1 MKNLL
6 IAHDLHPMMMSAM
19 GFLHRADIA
28 VHTAASNED
37 LLRLHLEKNG
47 NLIATHPGLP
57 GMTCKTLCDII
68 RRGESLKN
76 VSILLLCDANPL
88 QQELARRCNVNAVL
102 TRPIDTGLLAGKMQQ
117 LLDVPPRHA
126 YRILLNIAVESVHD
140 NRPVMCH
147 SENIS
152 ASGMLIRT
160 EETLSPGD
168 PIACSFYLPAGLRVS
183 ASGAIIRS
191 FKTLPHDNMT
201 YYGISFQSFAIG
213 AKEAI
218 AAFVAKESN
227 RMAELPHSAARQA

>member
-6 IAHDLHPMMMSAM
+6 IAQDLHPMMMSAM

-28 VHTAASNED
+28 VHTAGSNED

-47 NLIATHPGLP
+47 NLIATNPGLP

-68 RRGESLKN
+68 RRGESMKH

-102 TRPIDTGLLAGKMQQ
+102 TRPIDTGLLAGKMQL

-126 YRILLNIAVESVHD
+126 YRVLLNIAVESVHD

-160 EETLSPGD
+160 EEKLSLGN
-168 PIACSFYLPAGLRVS
+168 PIACSFYLPDGLRVS
-183 ASGAIIRS
+183 ANGTIVRS
-191 FKTLPHDNMT
+191 FKKDPHDSMT
-201 YYGISFQSFAIG
+201 YYGISFQTFAPG

-218 AAFVAKESN
+218 AAFVAKESSRN
-227 RMAELPHSAARQA
+227 NDAPRAAAR